1 MRHSSPLPTE
11 RSMPGP
17 PPRKASGRR
26 FDTIIRTPW
35 CASACSAGNDRR
47 CGMCTVREVGSTAT
61 QARDDGMSDVDED
74 VKALSSSLVNDA
86 NELARI
92 EAEKKQLPA
101 DDPRSSDIARRS
113 EEIAREIL
121 PKTVAERELTDEA
134 ARKA

>member
-1 MRHSSPLPTE
+1 
-11 RSMPGP
+11 
-17 PPRKASGRR
+17 
-26 FDTIIRTPW
+26 
-35 CASACSAGNDRR
+35 
-47 CGMCTVREVGSTAT
+47 
-61 QARDDGMSDVDED
+61 MSDVHED

-121 PKTVAERELTDEA
+121 PKTVAERQLTDEA